1 MDNLDQPLV
10 NNTPSWPLAIRYG
23 LIWSASGFALTL
35 IGFITNMDPSLP
47 TTSTLIKIVFSLVGF
62 GIAIWAI
69 TTVISKIR
77 SEQGGFIEYGTCV
90 ALGLKTGLIASVVT
104 ALLNL
109 FYTQFINTDYAENM
123 IEAMRT
129 DMENRG
135 QTEDQID
142 KAIEISSM
150 FTGPVPT
157 LIFVII
163 FTMIFALIISLIAGA
178 IMKKS
183 PYPK

>member
-1 MDNLDQPLV
+1 MNNLDQPLV

-23 LIWSASGFALTL
+23 LIWSAIGFALTL
-35 IGFITNMDPSLP
+35 ILFIANMDPSLP
-47 TTSTLIKIVFSLVGF
+47 TTSTLIKTVFFLVGL
-62 GIAIWAI
+62 GIAVWAI

-90 ALGLKTGLIASVVT
+90 TLGLKTGLIASVVS
-104 ALLNL
+104 AFLNL
-109 FYTQFINTDYAENM
+109 FYTQFINTEYAENI

-129 DMENRG
+129 DMENKG

-150 FTGPVPT
+150 FIGPVPT
-157 LIFVII
+157 LIFAIV

-183 PYPK
+183 PYPQ

>member
-1 MDNLDQPLV
+1 MNNLDQPLV
-10 NNTPSWPLAIRYG
+10 TNTPSWPTAIRYG
-23 LIWSASGFALTL
+23 LIWSAIGFALTL
-35 IGFITNMDPSLP
+35 ILFIANMDPSLP
-47 TTSTLIKIVFSLVGF
+47 TTSTLIKTVFFLVGL
-62 GIAIWAI
+62 GIAVWAI

-90 ALGLKTGLIASVVT
+90 TLGLKTGLIASVVS
-104 ALLNL
+104 AFLNL
-109 FYTQFINTDYAENM
+109 FYTQFINTEYAENI

-129 DMENRG
+129 DMENKG

-150 FTGPVPT
+150 FIGPVPT
-157 LIFVII
+157 LIFAIV

-183 PYPK
+183 PYPQ